1 MKKVIYTENS
11 AAPIGPYSQAILANR
26 TLFISGQIA
35 LDPVT
40 GQMFKGNIEDETRKV
55 MKSIGHILAKAGLGF
70 RHVVKCSIFVKNM
83 DDFQSINKVYGTFFE
98 TEPPA
103 RETIEVSALPK
114 GANVEISCMVVLD

>member
-40 GQMFKGNIEDETRKV
+40 GQMFKGGIEDETRKV

-114 GANVEISCMVVLD
+114 GANVEISCMAVLD